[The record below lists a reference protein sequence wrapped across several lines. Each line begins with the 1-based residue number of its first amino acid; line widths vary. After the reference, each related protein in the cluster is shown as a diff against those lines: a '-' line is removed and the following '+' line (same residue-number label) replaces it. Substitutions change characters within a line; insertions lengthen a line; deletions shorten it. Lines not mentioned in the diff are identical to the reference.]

1 MLHLLTSCQ
10 SGFNYSVNNHHAVTG
25 VLQEANLKMGTDP
38 VPKRAALHFN
48 TYDRK
53 RPKSL

>member
-1 MLHLLTSCQ
+1 MLYLPTSCQ
-10 SGFNYSVNNHHAVTG
+10 SGFNYSVNNHHVVTA

-38 VPKRAALHFN
+38 VLKRVALHFN
-48 TYDRK
+48 TYDKK